1 VPFWRADFLCLA
13 KARHAVRYPNA
24 AFRAAIADTCPCGN
38 PDRGVHRPPEKLAH
52 NKRFA
57 NGAGAE
63 IDLAFG
69 FDLPPLVVRS
79 EEFEIQS
86 LAANQRNGA
95 TNLSRPH
102 TCSRN
107 AAPTVAVAHTHRRKM
122 TDQQPNL

>member
-1 VPFWRADFLCLA
+1 MQSDTPTPPFGRRSLTLA
-13 KARHAVRYPNA
+13 HVATRIA
-24 AFRAAIADTCPCGN
+24 AST
-38 PDRGVHRPPEKLAH
+38 RPPERLAH

-57 NGAGAE
+57 NGAGTE